1 MKKII
6 VVLVLALFLATAV
19 GIISIELAP
28 TSEIEGPTTLSYVE
42 PEDGSTPYFVKKY
55 DDGTISDAPLKVITF
70 TDTHLGNGEEPS
82 DTITLTILDRVLKE
96 KKPDLVIITGDV
108 CLGGE
113 ALKGVDAL
121 SKVFEENK
129 IYWAVVLGNHDA
141 EDPNGPT
148 REELI
153 RYYEQKPYSLT
164 KEGEIDEGEGNY
176 MINHVTSKGV
186 THTLV
191 FIDSG
196 AYATPEVCAKYGYTY
211 RDGYDFIKPE
221 QLEWYKNTL
230 EEIQANNNGTM
241 PYSTMF
247 MHIPVVEH
255 SFVDTESFIYG
266 HKFEPSCPSK
276 INSGVFNFVKELG
289 STKTIVCGHDHI
301 DNYAVMYDFNGNEK
315 GSFDYSG
322 RSAID
327 LSLDDEG
334 AVILL
339 KDDAPDA
346 EYVSVVL
353 DDSCSLIYEYSLSGK
368 IYDVEVCGEWSYY
381 LTDSALLYTN
391 GDGLNEIAVSD
402 ITEGDEILSFDDGC
416 VYICTATKAPLFDL
430 SSD

>member
-6 VVLVLALFLATAV
+6 VVLVLALFLATTI

-28 TSEIEGPTTLSYVE
+28 TSKTERPTTLSYVE

-55 DDGTISDAPLKVITF
+55 DDGTISDEPLKVITF
-70 TDTHLGNGEEPS
+70 TDTHFGNGTEPS
-82 DTITLTILDRVLKE
+82 DVISLTIIDRVLKE
-96 KKPDLVIITGDV
+96 KHPDLVVFTGDV
-108 CLGGE
+108 CLGYE
-113 ALKGVDAL
+113 PFKGVDAL

-129 IYWAVVLGNHDA
+129 TYWAVVLGNHDA
-141 EDPNGPT
+141 EPEDGPT

-255 SFVDTESFIYG
+255 SFVDTKSFIYG

-301 DNYAVMYDFNGNEK
+301 DNYAVMYEGIKLMYSQSSSFGSYNTRENAFAIILKSQDPDFKFADGHTEFSVNADGTCVDTPCYN
-315 GSFDYSG
+315 
-322 RSAID
+322 
-327 LSLDDEG
+327 DDNLRLFAG
-334 AVILL
+334 L
-339 KDDAPDA
+339 KDAFIA
-346 EYVSVVL
+346 
-353 DDSCSLIYEYSLSGK
+353 
-368 IYDVEVCGEWSYY
+368 
-381 LTDSALLYTN
+381 N
-391 GDGLNEIAVSD
+391 GTPYPLND
-402 ITEGDEILSFDDGC
+402 
-416 VYICTATKAPLFDL
+416 
-430 SSD
+430 